1 MNNFTDYI
9 NKLSD
14 YFKTTNEK
22 TPSVQSSFQTVLE
35 TNIMESDSD
44 DEKRHDEKQY
54 EFINDDEPGDIIK
67 QVSSQLYTQED
78 DNDADDEEESE
89 EESEE

>member
-54 EFINDDEPGDIIK
+54 E
-67 QVSSQLYTQED
+67 L
-78 DNDADDEEESE
+78 
-89 EESEE
+89 